1 MKAKSKKTTTK
12 KAPAKKAPTVKATAA
27 KAKATA
33 KPAETQKQAPAPASG
48 EQPRFAMID
57 IESINSSNNVRTET
71 TDISDLVESIKANGI
86 INPITVSYNKPP
98 ALPPVAQ
105 TGIINPITVSNNEN
119 PFMFDV
125 VAGHRRFAAAKL
137 AGLFKIPCHIIDGK
151 SENELNEIAIQENT
165 IRVDMTPYEECIA
178 IKNLVNKNNTPR
190 QIAARFGRTLRWVLV
205 RVKLATAGD
214 KVLEKVKAGSISMAN
229 AAKLADLPDKEFADE
244 MRSVYRLDDYTT
256 KFILERHHMD
266 LKKAP
271 FDTCDCSTCAK
282 CSAQQQDL
290 FAEENVNYCLDPKC
304 WAKKCKARANEKKKE
319 FESNGI
325 IATVGDDGTG
335 RTHKIESWEKKKIEQ
350 AEQAGIKKRVIID
363 PKTCRKEEYYD
374 ERDLPNFHEETEE
387 ECIARIEKERKEAK
401 FGHVKFKLYA
411 NNLRESILT
420 VVKKNMADHLLTLVV
435 FSNKNWLDEFAKS
448 KSWVNKDCYAIDPE
462 EIEKPITVTDIAD
475 AVTNNV
481 DKILDGIAERSYE
494 ALFKMM
500 FKDIDPESL
509 QPSDDE
515 VNAEIDRQQA
525 EESDENSDEEN
536 DE

>member
-12 KAPAKKAPTVKATAA
+12 KAPAKKATTVKATAA

-33 KPAETQKQAPAPASG
+33 KPAETQKQATAPASG

-86 INPITVSYNKPP
+86 INPITVS
-98 ALPPVAQ
+98 
-105 TGIINPITVSNNEN
+105 NNEN

-137 AGLFKIPCHIIDGK
+137 AGLVKIPCHIIDGK

-256 KFILERHHMD
+256 KCILERHHMD

-350 AEQAGIKKRVIID
+350 AEQEGIKKRVIID

-374 ERDLPNFHEETEE
+374 ERDLSNFHEETAE
-387 ECIARIEKERKEAK
+387 ERKARTEQEAK
-401 FGHVKFKLYA
+401 EIKFKHTKFSMYA
-411 NNLRESILT
+411 KNLRESIST
-420 VVKKNMADHLLTLVV
+420 VVKKNMGNHLFTLIV
-435 FSNKNWLDEFAKS
+435 FSDTVWLNDYAKS
-448 KSWVNKDCYAIDPE
+448 KKWANEDVYSVDPE
-462 EIEKPITVTDIAD
+462 DIESPITVEDIYD
-475 AVTNNV
+475 AAKNSIEN
-481 DKILDGIAERSYE
+481 IIDGIRDVSLEN
-494 ALFKMM
+494 LFKMM
-500 FKDIDPESL
+500 FKDIDPASL

-515 VNAEIDRQQA
+515 VNAEIDRQQT

>member
-1 MKAKSKKTTTK
+1 MKAKSKNTTTK
-12 KAPAKKAPTVKATAA
+12 KAPAKKAQTVKATAS

-48 EQPRFAMID
+48 EQPRFEMID

-86 INPITVSYNKPP
+86 INPITVSYN
-98 ALPPVAQ
+98 
-105 TGIINPITVSNNEN
+105 EN
-119 PFMFDV
+119 SLMFDV

-137 AGLFKIPCHIIDGK
+137 AGIVKIPCHIIDGK

-205 RVKLATAGD
+205 RVKLANAGD

-256 KFILERHHMD
+256 KCILERHHMD

-325 IATVGDDGTG
+325 IATVSENDSG
-335 RTHKIESWEKKKIEQ
+335 RPHRIESREKKKIEQ

-374 ERDLPNFHEETEE
+374 ERDLPDYHEETEE
-387 ECIARIEKERKEAK
+387 ERIARIEQERKEAK

-411 NNLRESILT
+411 NNLCESILT
-420 VVKKNMADHLLTLVV
+420 VVKKNMADHLLTLLV
-435 FSNKNWLDEFAKS
+435 FSGNNWFEKIAKS
-448 KSWVNKDCYAIDPE
+448 KSWVNEDCYAIDPE
-462 EIEKPITVTDIAD
+462 DIEKPITVTDIAD
-475 AVTNNV
+475 AVKNNV
-481 DKILDGIAERSYE
+481 DNIFDDIAERSYE

-500 FKDIDPESL
+500 FKDIDPASL

-525 EESDENSDEEN
+525 EESKDEGDENSDEEN
-536 DE
+536 DD